1 MSMSDSSNN
10 NTFKALPRLKP
21 RGGVRVMFATITALL
36 LRELQTRFGQY
47 RLGYLWVFLEP
58 LLSIGVM
65 LIIFGAIRHQV
76 APGIDFVVFLVNG
89 IIPFFMFRT
98 GVMQAMSAVRSNKGL
113 FSYKPVKPIDAVLAR
128 NILEL
133 ILKFIAY
140 IGFSAALLWFGF
152 HISFDYIPQLLGYWV
167 LLFIFTLG
175 CSLIFMVIADFSS
188 EIQKFLSAVFL
199 ILYLASGVI
208 FSIKIIPAE
217 FRDYMLY
224 NPLIHIFELMRN
236 AVSPTYTLVDGI
248 SLSYF
253 IVWLI
258 VVLFIGLLLYKRFE
272 KRMVQSK

>member
-1 MSMSDSSNN
+1 
-10 NTFKALPRLKP
+10 
-21 RGGVRVMFATITALL
+21 
-36 LRELQTRFGQY
+36 
-47 RLGYLWVFLEP
+47 
-58 LLSIGVM
+58 
-65 LIIFGAIRHQV
+65 
-76 APGIDFVVFLVNG
+76 
-89 IIPFFMFRT
+89 
-98 GVMQAMSAVRSNKGL
+98 
-113 FSYKPVKPIDAVLAR
+113 
-128 NILEL
+128 
-133 ILKFIAY
+133 
-140 IGFSAALLWFGF
+140 
-152 HISFDYIPQLLGYWV
+152 
-167 LLFIFTLG
+167 
-175 CSLIFMVIADFSS
+175 MVIADFSS

-253 IVWLI
+253 IAWLI